1 MVLDSPDNEKKNP
14 TAPET
19 APPKQVSV
27 NASSEVPVS
36 PVPEKS
42 TKKRTRRKTKEPK
55 MDMSQFDAMLIGLS
69 EYVAS
74 RPGCEHWKMTQKEVQ
89 SITEPLGNI
98 LAKSEYMSQFAEHSD
113 AIALV
118 FACATIFAPRII
130 ITVNNQ
136 KEKKPK
142 KIPVQV
148 KKNDKAGENNNNDSD
163 RTAEGIVRHSGNDGK
178 LGRGKTEKEITNT
191 ESLRDLPIGM
201 F

>member
-1 MVLDSPDNEKKNP
+1 
-14 TAPET
+14 
-19 APPKQVSV
+19 
-27 NASSEVPVS
+27 
-36 PVPEKS
+36 
-42 TKKRTRRKTKEPK
+42 
-55 MDMSQFDAMLIGLS
+55 MDMSQFEAMLIGLS

-89 SITEPLGNI
+89 SITEPFGNI
-98 LAKSEYMSQFAEHSD
+98 LAKSEYMAQFAEHSD

-118 FACATIFAPRII
+118 FACVTIFAPRII

-148 KKNDKAGENNNNDSD
+148 KKNDETGKDNHNDSD
-163 RTAEGIVRHSGNDGK
+163 RTTEGTAGYSGNNGK
-178 LGRGKTEKEITNT
+178 HGRGKTEKESTNA
-191 ESLRDLPIGM
+191 EVLRNLPIGM